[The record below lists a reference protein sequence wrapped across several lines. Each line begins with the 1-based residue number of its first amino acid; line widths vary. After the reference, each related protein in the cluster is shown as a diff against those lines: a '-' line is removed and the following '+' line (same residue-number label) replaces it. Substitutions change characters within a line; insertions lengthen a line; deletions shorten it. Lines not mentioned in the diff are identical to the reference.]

1 MTRKLLGVIGQSNEL
16 GSGPTGSASRTS
28 GYAAPYIDKVQRSWW
43 GSCVQAA
50 ARRGVWLD
58 IQNNAVGATSLC
70 DVWVGRCRA
79 WSNGMVLAR
88 GSYVLSGGGLWR
100 SNVAISTA
108 PTSTVAPA
116 GTADVTTA
124 DGLAWVYVGVP
135 NGGDTDGAVYAHTS
149 PRYDPNGYIAALISV
164 MQSRPGYAQKGIY
177 VSIGQGDYTVGV
189 TRGQYA
195 AAMQSVAEHISSLG
209 ITAVLGVTCGMS
221 GPDSIVRSARD
232 AFMTG
237 VIRAGRSDALTAMAG
252 NSLVKS
258 GADLRAAIGVP
269 AASPNDTALSSVNNV
284 DYLHLT
290 SATYDQA
297 GVIVDAAL
305 AAAGF

>member
-1 MTRKLLGVIGQSNEL
+1 MARKLLGVIGQSNEL
-16 GSGPTGSASRTS
+16 GSGPTGSAARTS
-28 GYAAPYIDKVQRSWW
+28 GYAAPYIDKAQRSWW
-43 GSCVQAA
+43 SACVQSA

-79 WSNGMVLAR
+79 WANGMVLMR

-100 SNVAISTA
+100 SNIAISTVS
-108 PTSTVAPA
+108 TSTVAPT
-116 GTADVTTA
+116 GTADVTTS

-135 NGGDTDGAVYAHTS
+135 GSGDIDGVVYSHNN
-149 PRYDPNGYIAALISV
+149 PRYDPNGYIAALIAV
-164 MQSRPGYAQKGIY
+164 MQSRPGYSQKGVY
-177 VSIGQGDYTVGV
+177 VSIGQGDYTAGA
-189 TRGQYA
+189 TRAQYA
-195 AAMQSVAEHISSLG
+195 AAMQHVATHISSAG
-209 ITAVLGVTCGMS
+209 ITAILGVTCGMNGS
-221 GPDSIVRSARD
+221 DSIVRAARD

-237 VIRAGRSDALTAMAG
+237 VIQAGRSDALAAMAG

-284 DYLHLT
+284 DYVHLT